1 MRFIELIML
10 MRSLLLLT
18 IRKEAGLRPNR
29 SRFGGLKFLK
39 LTGKRARTLVGLA
52 AVVPALAVPASA
64 SASSVLIGSGS
75 SAAQPYMLAL
85 FTAYHKLH
93 KNVEFKYT
101 PDGGNAGVKDVQD
114 GISQFGVQTAAPLP
128 SQTKVT
134 FTKLFLDA
142 LCIDVNSKNT
152 LKNISLSN
160 LADVF
165 KQPPA
170 FTSWGQ
176 LGGNLGNASIL
187 TQGRNSAAGQFT
199 FFQAAVLNGGAENTS
214 TTQLT
219 SDGLVKTAIEK
230 NKDAIGYVGL
240 ANSGVK
246 GETKATGERALSIN
260 GVACSPANV
269 KKKTYPLWRYDWA
282 VLPAKDPNPAVLQ
295 FFSWARTSAA
305 AGKVLT
311 AAGAVPAF
319 NKK

>member
-1 MRFIELIML
+1 
-10 MRSLLLLT
+10 
-18 IRKEAGLRPNR
+18 LRPNR
-29 SRFGGLKFLK
+29 SRFGGLKYLK
-39 LTGKRARTLVGLA
+39 LTGKRAKTLVGLA
-52 AVVPALAVPASA
+52 VVVPALAIPASA
-64 SASSVLIGSGS
+64 SANTTVLIGSGS

-85 FTAYHKLH
+85 FTAYHRLH
-93 KNVEFKYT
+93 RDVEFKYN
-101 PDGGNAGVKDVQD
+101 PDGGNAGVKDVQT
-114 GISQFGVQTAAPLP
+114 GISEFGVQTAAPLP

-142 LCIDVNSKNT
+142 LCIDVNSQNT

-160 LADVF
+160 LAGVF

-170 FTSWGQ
+170 FTSWSQ
-176 LGGNLGNASIL
+176 LGSNLGSDSIL
-187 TQGRNSAAGQFT
+187 TEGRNSAAGQFT

-246 GETKATGERALSIN
+246 GETKAKGEKALSIN
-260 GVACSPANV
+260 GIGCLPANV

-282 VLPAKDPNPAVLQ
+282 VLPAKDPNPAVLR
-295 FFSWARTSAA
+295 FFTWARTSAA
-305 AGKVLT
+305 AGKVLA